1 MRLHVAPMRVAG
13 GCHSERSNIAGISI
27 DMDRNPGIR
36 LPMSLQPQRD
46 ACDELPSEQ
55 VIPHHGVAA
64 EQPDP

>member
-1 MRLHVAPMRVAG
+1 MRVAG
-13 GCHSERSNIAGISI
+13 ECHRERSNIAGISI
-27 DMDRNPGIR
+27 DMDRDPGIR
-36 LPMSLQPQRD
+36 RLLLLQPQRD